1 MTTWSNLLD
10 EAAGKNNLGTPVPK
24 QPTLDLE
31 TLEAF
36 GSHLEGVIASQVGGV
51 MDLLQQA
58 IDTVS
63 NSTPAVVQEES
74 SLVSRLLDELSEQ
87 RKLTQQ
93 LQEQVLKMEERLRA
107 ASIKGYLPTDMPMS
121 APGPKQPKTKTSPTD
136 KVKEASPKNGAQANP
151 PN

>member
-24 QPTLDLE
+24 QPVLDLE
-31 TLEAF
+31 GLEAF

-51 MDLLQQA
+51 MDLLQSA
-58 IDTVS
+58 IDAAA
-63 NSTPAVVQEES
+63 NSTPAVVQEEP

-87 RKLTQQ
+87 RKLTQK
-93 LQEQVLKMEERLRA
+93 LQDQVLKMEERLRA
-107 ASIKGYLPTDMPMS
+107 ASIKGYLPTDTPL
-121 APGPKQPKTKTSPTD
+121 ARPETKQPKTKPPAD
-136 KVKEASPKNGAQANP
+136 KAKGASPKNGAQANP